1 MLPLEA
7 SPRWFERRAFSLLSL
22 TQYENFPMKTQKI
35 ARLVLIFVLA
45 LSSPMLLTGCFGE
58 DVGSGGVI
66 NAESCQYSDNL
77 NSTAESFISRCR
89 EGSINRVFPAQYYP
103 VSLLD
108 IKMDKSAEGKKA
120 YKLLNDRRF
129 KK

>member
-1 MLPLEA
+1 
-7 SPRWFERRAFSLLSL
+7 
-22 TQYENFPMKTQKI
+22 MKTQKI
-35 ARLVLIFVLA
+35 AQLVLIFALT
-45 LSSPMLLTGCFGE
+45 LSSPVLLSGCSGE

-66 NAESCQYSDNL
+66 NAESCQYQDNL

-89 EGSINRVFPAQYYP
+89 EGGINRQFPAQYYA
-103 VSLLD
+103 VSLLE

-120 YKLLNDRRF
+120 YKLLNDGRF